1 MKWLVAIAEYVQHS
15 LSVLYSF
22 AQASLAKQSNS
33 LTYCLPSEGSQPP
46 PIPVMKI
53 AMLFSSKMFVERYI
67 VQRTFKNLFGVYSC
81 FKADKVSIDM
91 MTNLSLLK

>member
-1 MKWLVAIAEYVQHS
+1 LLLHGLMISTAGLI
-15 LSVLYSF
+15 L
-22 AQASLAKQSNS
+22 
-33 LTYCLPSEGSQPP
+33 
-46 PIPVMKI
+46 
-53 AMLFSSKMFVERYI
+53 FVERYI